1 MRIGI
6 DIDGTLTNIVDSVI
20 AYGQEYELINNL
32 NDGILNPRSDYIK
45 TAFEWGTEIGNRFWR
60 ENFTKINQVEP
71 RPLTKKYLDKLHQEG
86 HEIFI
91 ITARTDEE
99 LGDAKAI
106 SIKWLKKNKIPFDHI
121 FVNVQNK
128 GLLCQEQ
135 KIDAFIDDLPRNIDS
150 AMDHSI
156 LTFIMNS
163 TTNENYKRDGVKRV
177 YSFVDFYR
185 EIKRISESLEGPK
198 TYVMNI
204 LKRYFKDIKNGKKT
218 IEVRLN
224 DIRRQKI
231 KQGDIIKFIQ
241 NNKPKKYFY
250 ARVKR
255 MAQYSDFIN
264 LFREEGVIK
273 TGHKGKSIEQAD
285 SIMHRFYSEEEI
297 LKNGVVAIEIEKM

>member
-1 MRIGI
+1 M
-6 DIDGTLTNIVDSVI
+6 
-20 AYGQEYELINNL
+20 
-32 NDGILNPRSDYIK
+32 PR
-45 TAFEWGTEIGNRFWR
+45 
-60 ENFTKINQVEP
+60 
-71 RPLTKKYLDKLHQEG
+71 
-86 HEIFI
+86 
-91 ITARTDEE
+91 
-99 LGDAKAI
+99 AK
-106 SIKWLKKNKIPFDHI
+106 DR
-121 FVNVQNK
+121 
-128 GLLCQEQ
+128 C
-135 KIDAFIDDLPRNIDS
+135 FIDDLPRNVDS

-255 MAQYSDFIN
+255 MTQYSDFIN

-285 SIMHRFYSEEEI
+285 SIMRRFYSEEEI